1 MKEGK
6 MDFKEEKA
14 VAGMTDYVF
23 RSDLAIRSTP
33 QSPAHRIYICYD
45 AALQALRSLICNDA

>member
-1 MKEGK
+1 